1 MSDKIITA
9 DGYKKLQEEL
19 VELKKRRIEI
29 VKRIESAIQLGDLKE
44 NAEYHEAKDDQAFV
58 DGRLIELEMLLKNAQ
73 IISSINNNQVN
84 LGSKVVVELV
94 DDGIKKEYQ
103 IVSFNEANPLE
114 GKISNES
121 PLGQAL
127 LGHSLNDLIEFN
139 APKKIVKYKIVEI
152 K

>member
-19 VELKKRRIEI
+19 EELKKRRIAI

-44 NAEYHEAKDDQAFV
+44 NAEYHEAKDDQSFV
-58 DGRLIELEMLLKNAQ
+58 DGRLMELAMLLKNAQ
-73 IISSINNNQVN
+73 IISSVNNNQVN
-84 LGSKVVVELV
+84 LGNKVIVELV
-94 DDGIKKEYQ
+94 DEGVKKEYQ
-103 IVSFNEANPLE
+103 IVSFNEANPIE

-139 APKKIVKYKIVEI
+139 APKKVVKYKIVEI